1 MECISSI
8 SYILKYDG
16 HIFFRDF
23 SPPYSVAVKNHHHK
37 SENIYNYKVAGGHKR
52 FFLMTGQYKTIF
64 SKKFKTNKYQVK
76 ESKSNITNIWTHD
89 LIKKTKK
96 SSYITKDL

>member
-1 MECISSI
+1 
-8 SYILKYDG
+8 
-16 HIFFRDF
+16 
-23 SPPYSVAVKNHHHK
+23 
-37 SENIYNYKVAGGHKR
+37 
-52 FFLMTGQYKTIF
+52 MTGQYKTIF